1 MKAPNRL
8 KTLSISLCLV
18 ILALGFAAL
27 GFVSFINKQS
37 DCTGNIFSAEHTYSL
52 IGSTFSVLVGA
63 TFLIAAITF
72 KGFGTFGAPK
82 ALNLS
87 ARGF

>member
-8 KTLSISLCLV
+8 QRLSISLCLV
-18 ILALGFAAL
+18 ILALGFASL
-27 GFVSFINKQS
+27 GFVSLINKQS
-37 DCTGNIFSAEHTYSL
+37 DCTGILSAEHTYSL
-52 IGSTFSVLVGA
+52 IGSTFSLLVSA
-63 TFLIAAITF
+63 TFLVAAIAF
-72 KGFGTFGAPK
+72 KGFGTFGTPK